1 MIFRYE
7 MENNNKELA
16 TFPHHKHLA
25 SGEITEAFAMEL
37 KTVLDEIEQQLI

>member
-1 MIFRYE
+1 MIFRYDIAQHH
-7 MENNNKELA
+7 KELA